1 MGLQLPG
8 ELVEV
13 LGWIGMTWPQGDEE
27 KLFQLGKT
35 WLDLAGTIQQAV
47 QQSNTAAGQVW
58 YGNGGTDI
66 EAFQEYW
73 TGHGPAGALNL
84 AHTAATIL
92 GGGPIVRGVS
102 PRGTDLP
109 ADHPGDPG
117 EPALAGDRGD
127 PRWLGGAVAVSRR
140 SPKRSRRLS
149 RRRPR
154 ISRDADEV
162 AADAEAARTPTPRA
176 GVAGIRTARISPA
189 RARAAS
195 PARLGSR
202 VSPPVR
208 SSSRRVA
215 SARSATWAT

>member
-35 WLDLAGTIQQAV
+35 WLDFAGTIQQAV

-92 GGGPIVRGVS
+92 GGGLIVYAAVVLALKVNFIAQLVILAVEVAQAIATAGPTFGASLLEVPIFQQITRAI
-102 PRGTDLP
+102 LENLLWQ
-109 ADHPGDPG
+109 AIG
-117 EPALAGDRGD
+117 EI
-127 PRWLGGAVAVSRR
+127 LGG
-140 SPKRSRRLS
+140 
-149 RRRPR
+149 
-154 ISRDADEV
+154 
-162 AADAEAARTPTPRA
+162 
-176 GVAGIRTARISPA
+176 
-189 RARAAS
+189 
-195 PARLGSR
+195 
-202 VSPPVR
+202 
-208 SSSRRVA
+208 
-215 SARSATWAT
+215 

>member
-35 WLDLAGTIQQAV
+35 WLDFAGTIQQAV

-92 GGGPIVRGVS
+92 GVPIFQQITRAI
-102 PRGTDLP
+102 LENLLWQ
-109 ADHPGDPG
+109 AIG
-117 EPALAGDRGD
+117 EI
-127 PRWLGGAVAVSRR
+127 LGG
-140 SPKRSRRLS
+140 
-149 RRRPR
+149 
-154 ISRDADEV
+154 
-162 AADAEAARTPTPRA
+162 
-176 GVAGIRTARISPA
+176 
-189 RARAAS
+189 
-195 PARLGSR
+195 
-202 VSPPVR
+202 
-208 SSSRRVA
+208 
-215 SARSATWAT
+215 